1 MRKFSTSVT
10 LMFREWPALE
20 RFAAARSAGFDKVE
34 IQVIEADPAD
44 MQREAKGAGVAIH
57 LLNVGMGDFIQGG
70 PGLIGVP
77 GREADFLGEV
87 VKTLVIA
94 KALAIPFVHLGPG
107 RVPQGMDRDICW
119 GTMKTNI
126 SAAVAAADGMS
137 VTLLLEPLNVVDMPT
152 VLLGNIDD
160 AAAMIR
166 SEFADKLWLMFDIYH
181 VARNGQNVADAYRRH
196 KDLIRHV
203 QFSDSPG
210 RHEPGTGSIDFSA
223 VFAGIEAEGYDGY
236 FGAEYLP
243 SKLTSETFSWLEDL
257 SNQRP

>member
-10 LMFREWPALE
+10 LMFRELPALA

-34 IQVIEADPAD
+34 IQVIEAAPVDIR
-44 MQREAKGAGVAIH
+44 REAKAVGVDVY

-77 GREADFLGEV
+77 EREGDFLEEV
-87 VKTLVIA
+87 K
-94 KALAIPFVHLGPG
+94 KALSVATALSVPFVHLGPG
-107 RVPQGMDRDICW
+107 RVLKSIGRDACV
-119 GTMKTNI
+119 TTLKKNI
-126 SAAVAAADGMS
+126 AAAIAAAEGLP
-137 VTLLLEPLNVVDMPT
+137 VTLLLEPLNLVDMPD
-152 VLLGNIDD
+152 VLLGSFDE

-166 SEFADKLWLMFDIYH
+166 VDFAGKLWLMLDIYH
-181 VARNGQNVADAYRRH
+181 VVRNGHDPIETYRRH

-210 RHEPGTGSIDFSA
+210 RHEPGSGEIDFAA
-223 VFAGIEAEGYDGY
+223 VFAAIEAEGYNGY

-243 SKLTSETFSWLEDL
+243 SKPTQETLSWIRELNG
-257 SNQRP
+257 SA